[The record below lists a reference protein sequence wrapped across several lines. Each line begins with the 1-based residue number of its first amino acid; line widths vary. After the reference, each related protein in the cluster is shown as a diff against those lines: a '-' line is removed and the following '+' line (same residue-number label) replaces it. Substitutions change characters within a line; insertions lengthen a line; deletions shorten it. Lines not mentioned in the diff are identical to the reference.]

1 MSSTLQK
8 LLKVREQDKR
18 KATQLLARAQDR
30 HAAHE
35 AQIEETRAQLDAAR
49 RRSGQEGDPTLLS
62 HYHSYQ
68 LRMEMERRHQE
79 RALQQSA
86 AEVEAARDGL
96 RHRVQRAHVIA
107 SLLERRAEE
116 ARLEEKRAE
125 TSVYDE
131 LAVQGWWR
139 ESA

>member
-8 LLKVREQDKR
+8 LLRLRERDKR
-18 KATQLLARAQDR
+18 DARQLLAQAQGR
-30 HAAHE
+30 YATNE
-35 AQIEETRAQLDAAR
+35 AMVEATCAQLAEAR
-49 RRSGQEGDPTLLS
+49 ERAGNEGDPTLLS

-79 RALQQSA
+79 RALQTSA

-96 RHRVQRAHVIA
+96 RHRVQKAHMLSTI
-107 SLLERRAEE
+107 LERRAEE
-116 ARLEEKRAE
+116 ARVAERRAE
-125 TSVYDE
+125 TSLLDE

>member
-8 LLKVREQDKR
+8 LLRVREQDKR
-18 KATQLLARAQDR
+18 KARQLLASAQTR
-30 HAAHE
+30 HAAQE
-35 AQIEETRAQLDAAR
+35 AQIEETCAQLDAAR
-49 RRSGQEGDPTLLS
+49 QQSGTEGDPTLLS

-86 AEVEAARDGL
+86 AAVEAARDGL
-96 RHRVQRAHVIA
+96 RHRVQRTHMIETI
-107 SLLERRAEE
+107 LERRAEE

-125 TSVYDE
+125 TSLYDE